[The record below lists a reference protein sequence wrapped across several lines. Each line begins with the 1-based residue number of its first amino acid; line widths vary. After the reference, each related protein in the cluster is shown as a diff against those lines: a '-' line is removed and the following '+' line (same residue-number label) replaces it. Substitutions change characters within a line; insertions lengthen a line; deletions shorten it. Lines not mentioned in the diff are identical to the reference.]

1 MTFSWRRVSAIFI
14 KDYKDFSRNFAVSS
28 VIFVAPIL
36 AAFYG
41 RMGVDSIETHYMVF
55 NMAFVMVAA
64 FVQCCLIAEEKEKN
78 TLRGLMLSPATT
90 AEILSGKSL
99 LSFFSTI
106 FVIGLSAFLLDYSPK
121 NIGIVAVA
129 IILSALFYLGLGTL
143 LGLYA
148 KSVMEASVLILP
160 FMIVFSFGTF
170 VTILAEKYPIL
181 KAAEYLPNV
190 QLLEIAENVEN
201 QAGFADILLNIMI
214 IAIWT
219 IIIFAFAVI
228 VFRKRMVDE

>member
-1 MTFSWRRVSAIFI
+1 MTFSWRRVNAILI
-14 KDYKDFSRNFAVSS
+14 KDYKDFLRNFAVSTVLFLS
-28 VIFVAPIL
+28 PIL

-41 RMGVDSIETHYMVF
+41 RMGIDSIEAHYMIF
-55 NMAFVMVAA
+55 NMALVMVAA

-99 LSFFSTI
+99 LSFFFTI
-106 FVIGLSAFLLDYSPK
+106 FVIVLSAFLLDYSPK

-129 IILSALFYLGLGTL
+129 IILSSLFYLGLGTL

-160 FMIVFSFGTF
+160 FMIIFSFGTF
-170 VTILAEKYPIL
+170 ITTLAEKYPIL
-181 KAAEYLPNV
+181 KVAEYLPNV
-190 QLLEIAENVEN
+190 QLLEIATNVEN
-201 QAGFADILLNIMI
+201 NAVFADVLLNLVIITIWI
-214 IAIWT
+214 IAISALT
-219 IIIFAFAVI
+219 VI
-228 VFRKRMVDE
+228 VFRKRMVD

>member
-1 MTFSWRRVSAIFI
+1 MIFSWRRVNAILV

-28 VIFVAPIL
+28 VIFLPPIL

-41 RMGVDSIETHYMVF
+41 RMGVETIETHYMIF
-55 NMAFVMVAA
+55 NMAFVMVSA

-99 LSFFSTI
+99 LSFFFTI
-106 FVIGLSAFLLDYSPK
+106 FAVILSAFLLDYSPK

-129 IILSALFYLGLGTL
+129 IILSSLFYLGLGTL

-160 FMIVFSFGTF
+160 FMMIFSFGTF
-170 VTILAEKYPIL
+170 ITALAEKYPVL
-181 KAAEYLPNV
+181 KVAEYLPNV
-190 QLLEIAENVEN
+190 QLLEIAINVEN
-201 QAGFADILLNIMI
+201 NAGFSDVLLNLVI
-214 IAIWT
+214 IAIW
-219 IIIFAFAVI
+219 IIVISALAVV
-228 VFRKRMVDE
+228 VFRKRMVD